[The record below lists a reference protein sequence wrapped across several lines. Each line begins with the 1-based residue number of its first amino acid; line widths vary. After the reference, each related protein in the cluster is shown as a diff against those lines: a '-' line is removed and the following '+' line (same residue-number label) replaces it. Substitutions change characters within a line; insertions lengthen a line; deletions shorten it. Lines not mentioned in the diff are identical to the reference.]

1 MYEDYK
7 AYGLEILMFPSN
19 TFNQEPLTN
28 EETKPW
34 LEKNFGGNFLVMGKC
49 EVNGKGTS
57 EVYRWLK
64 SNSELY
70 NKSTGKTKDISWN
83 YAKFLVDGEGK
94 VVKYL
99 SP

>member
-1 MYEDYK
+1 MNVSALTKMYEDYK

-70 NKSTGKTKDISWN
+70 DKSTG
-83 YAKFLVDGEGK
+83 
-94 VVKYL
+94 
-99 SP
+99 